1 MHGNSTRFVR
11 ELTREEVLEIE
22 RLCRSRSRNSR
33 DRAMVIKFSSPK
45 RSVPEIIEHL
55 NRARSYVLRWIDRF
69 NEEGLT
75 GLNPRPIS
83 GRPRTYTSDYDER
96 IKSLICERP
105 EDLDLHFNTWSVRK
119 LSAYMTTKGFPV
131 SYRTVH
137 RRLNEAKIKR
147 KSAQKWMNSK
157 DPGYYDKKNESMN

>member
-1 MHGNSTRFVR
+1 MHGNCSRFVR

-22 RLCRSRSRNSR
+22 RLCRSRNRNIR
-33 DRAMVIKFSSPK
+33 DRAMVIKLSSQK

-55 NRARSYVLRWIDRF
+55 NRVRSYVLRWIDRF
-69 NEEGLT
+69 NEEGLA
-75 GLNPRPIS
+75 GLNPRLIS

-119 LSAYMTTKGFPV
+119 LSEYMTTKGCPV

-137 RRLNEAKIKR
+137 RRLNEAKITR

-157 DPGYYDKKNESMN
+157 DPQFYDKKNESMN